1 MVLGKRR
8 VFEIEGLEISKKI
21 PKLSLVRILGNT
33 NFLQGKGKEKKG
45 KFRHEGNV
53 EKSGLHCINP
63 FISTRQLK

>member
-8 VFEIEGLEISKKI
+8 VFEIEGLEIAKKI